1 MAIIAPTLPTISVVS
16 GGMHAELSLL
26 RTLELGLS
34 NAYLLFHSVDWSRG
48 SGQFEQ
54 HGEVD
59 IVVVNQAGDTLVIE
73 VKSGQVDFQSNGIFK
88 TYDGKVKDVTR
99 QINLQYG
106 ALRGRLND
114 AGLKVKLQNL
124 LVLPDVRVK
133 SETAQWPRER
143 IVDSQE
149 LNSICARI
157 SDLIGPGLPNP
168 VVFEKVSAFFE
179 NRFSVMPDVTALLGR
194 LQQEATKLSSG
205 LATWV
210 PRIEVPSG
218 VVRVVGTAGSG
229 KTQLALKLLQHAVS
243 NKLSAGYLCY
253 NRALADHIS
262 RVVPVQVV
270 AETFHEFAVRVLKS
284 VGVDIDFAA
293 PNIFVEIEANC
304 IANLENRNP
313 DLDLLIIDEV
323 QDFKPEW
330 VNALLTRLKPNG
342 TVFLLEDS
350 DQQLY
355 PDREEFELP
364 DAITITSHENYR
376 SPRSLV
382 KLINGLRLAD
392 SEIESKSFFDGEM
405 PNPLVYESSDQLV
418 ACTSSAVI
426 RCLEKGF
433 TIDDIAVISMRGRER
448 SVIQKLD
455 QLGDLKVKRFTG
467 RFDESGNPIWT
478 REGILVDS
486 VRRFK
491 GQAAPAVIFTECD
504 FETFT
509 DINRKLLFVGITRAR
524 IHLEWVISSNLEK
537 LIEQRLM

>member
-1 MAIIAPTLPTISVVS
+1 
-16 GGMHAELSLL
+16 
-26 RTLELGLS
+26 
-34 NAYLLFHSVDWSRG
+34 
-48 SGQFEQ
+48 
-54 HGEVD
+54 
-59 IVVVNQAGDTLVIE
+59 
-73 VKSGQVDFQSNGIFK
+73 
-88 TYDGKVKDVTR
+88 
-99 QINLQYG
+99 
-106 ALRGRLND
+106 
-114 AGLKVKLQNL
+114 
-124 LVLPDVRVK
+124 
-133 SETAQWPRER
+133 
-143 IVDSQE
+143 
-149 LNSICARI
+149 
-157 SDLIGPGLPNP
+157 
-168 VVFEKVSAFFE
+168 
-179 NRFSVMPDVTALLGR
+179 LLGR

-293 PNIFVEIEANC
+293 PNIFVEIEAKC

-313 DLDLLIIDEV
+313 DLDLLVIDEV

-405 PNPLVYESSDQLV
+405 PNPLVYESSDQLI
-418 ACTSSAVI
+418 ACTSSAVT

-433 TIDDIAVISMRGRER
+433 SIDDIAVISMRGRER

-455 QLGDLKVKRFTG
+455 QLGDFKVKRFTG
-467 RFDESGNPIWT
+467 DFDESGNPIWT
-478 REGILVDS
+478 KEGILVDS

-504 FETFT
+504 FEVFT

>member
-1 MAIIAPTLPTISVVS
+1 
-16 GGMHAELSLL
+16 
-26 RTLELGLS
+26 
-34 NAYLLFHSVDWSRG
+34 
-48 SGQFEQ
+48 
-54 HGEVD
+54 
-59 IVVVNQAGDTLVIE
+59 
-73 VKSGQVDFQSNGIFK
+73 
-88 TYDGKVKDVTR
+88 
-99 QINLQYG
+99 
-106 ALRGRLND
+106 
-114 AGLKVKLQNL
+114 
-124 LVLPDVRVK
+124 
-133 SETAQWPRER
+133 
-143 IVDSQE
+143 
-149 LNSICARI
+149 
-157 SDLIGPGLPNP
+157 
-168 VVFEKVSAFFE
+168 
-179 NRFSVMPDVTALLGR
+179 
-194 LQQEATKLSSG
+194 
-205 LATWV
+205 
-210 PRIEVPSG
+210 
-218 VVRVVGTAGSG
+218 
-229 KTQLALKLLQHAVS
+229 
-243 NKLSAGYLCY
+243 
-253 NRALADHIS
+253 
-262 RVVPVQVV
+262 VPVQVV

-284 VGVDIDFAA
+284 VGVDIDFAS

-313 DLDLLIIDEV
+313 DLDLLVIDEV

-405 PNPLVYESSDQLV
+405 PNPLVYESSDQLI
-418 ACTSSAVI
+418 ACTSSAVT

-433 TIDDIAVISMRGRER
+433 SIDDIVVISMRGRER

-455 QLGDLKVKRFTG
+455 QLGDFKVKRFTG
-467 RFDESGNPIWT
+467 DFDESGNPIWT
-478 REGILVDS
+478 KEGILVDS

-504 FETFT
+504 FESFT